1 MGDRP
6 WVRAITA
13 VLAASAFPVGTAG
26 AQELRPWIGLLLKDY
41 AVAGQ
46 KGAEVTAV
54 HRSGPAASKLIAGE
68 VIVAVGSS
76 TQETRDQVIA
86 ALGAYK
92 PGDAI
97 LLTLRDPKTNT
108 LRFAGVRAQSWPL
121 TLRVP
126 ATCAADAPQKLETL
140 EFQLIQP
147 TSGGFD
153 PVEAELEYLDA
164 YTRCAPTLS
173 SRALLKETLEKS
185 KLTNSRFDK
194 LALELLQDG
203 RLLAGGSSAARS
215 QSSGPNPAPAAPATT
230 TTPAVAV
237 AAASAKTHPNLIPLL
252 ARSVSCG
259 DWASAATDKA
269 LRLQVKTPVRIIRD
283 GATAFDRDAKGR
295 LRTRDDEIRVDGL
308 NSTGFDLELSAPA
321 FISENRLYLGEIR
334 HRFDVAIYAGGTK
347 IVASEVLGAPY
358 QLTWSIKWTDWA
370 AAVQQLGELTPAPTE
385 AIVWIGPKPD
395 KKFALGIEFS
405 LKGFVRCL
413 DEMRAI
419 ATLSQR

>member
-1 MGDRP
+1 MGVRP
-6 WVRAITA
+6 WVRGIAA
-13 VLAASAFPVGTAG
+13 VLAASAFSVGTAG
-26 AQELRPWIGLLLKDY
+26 AQELRPWIGVLLKDY
-41 AVAGQ
+41 AVDGQ
-46 KGAEVTAV
+46 KGAEVAAV

-97 LLTLRDPKTNT
+97 LLSLRDPKTNT
-108 LRFAGVRAQSWPL
+108 LRFTAVRAQSRPL

-147 TSGGFD
+147 TSGGSD
-153 PVEAELEYLDA
+153 PVEAELEYLNA

-203 RLLAGGSSAARS
+203 RLMAGGSNAARS
-215 QSSGPNPAPAAPATT
+215 QSSGPNPAPETPATT
-230 TTPAVAV
+230 KGAAATVAV
-237 AAASAKTHPNLIPLL
+237 ESAKPHPNLIPLL
-252 ARSVSCG
+252 ARAVSCG
-259 DWASAATDKA
+259 DWASAATDQA
-269 LRLQVKTPVRIIRD
+269 LRLQVRAPVRIIRD

-295 LRTRDDEIRVDGL
+295 LRTLGDEIHVSSVYR
-308 NSTGFDLELSAPA
+308 SYFELELSVPA
-321 FISENRLYLGEIR
+321 FISENRLYLSDKTNT
-334 HRFDVAIYAGGTK
+334 FDVALYVGGSK
-347 IVASEVLGAPY
+347 IVAS
-358 QLTWSIKWTDWA
+358 QLSGTPRRITWRIWRPDWLA
-370 AAVQQLGELTPAPTE
+370 AMKHIGELTPAPTE

-395 KKFALGIEFS
+395 KKFAVGIEFS

-419 ATLSQR
+419 ATLKER